1 MAKIPTFEAT
11 VAPTAEVGA
20 VKSNIQV
27 SPKSSLAGALLP
39 AADAITQFYVKEKEI
54 SNKVEGGQ
62 LIADANQELLEIK
75 EQAKLKATPDEGV
88 NFFNASYKQVV
99 DKYKSKASNN
109 YIQRYFDLNI
119 ASNKPSYINN
129 ILKQTRANMVKTRV
143 DQVSRIVSNK
153 ITTAVEDKNTFNFA
167 ILAESIT
174 ADYQGLVNDGL
185 ISEADLE
192 IYKRQLPAL
201 IETEMV
207 RKIANEDAFAALV
220 SLDDP
225 KNYSSITGE
234 DRLKLKK
241 ELRELSTFQK
251 NIVEYTVNSEGLKYK
266 KKVSEALQGNK
277 STATLGIKP
286 DELSLYYSTGNKEFD
301 NQITELNN
309 KVINNK
315 ISKDNNYLT
324 NDKIIKKILNNEIKH
339 PFQEFL
345 LSGETE
351 AKSIT
356 QRVGDGSIN
365 LDDDNFF
372 NNIFE
377 NQQNPKLIEAN
388 KQFFNFMDKVIPL
401 IEGSVSS
408 KYFDENYNN
417 RLSSFRQTMHS
428 RFMEGV
434 KNNIPVAQ
442 LLDSTSDN
450 YIAKDILDY
459 TPTKSQVRDALL
471 NTAKKETVVENT
483 FFKKRVDETPS
494 QYLDRIQEHYVKEDG
509 SFDKRK
515 IKEMTRE
522 DVMKGSILDGGT
534 FQDTDN
540 EFNFIESFKEG
551 VDKISNFFISKAG
564 AAEIT
569 LDNENKFSNVDFDYI
584 VEELEGGVELKGY
597 VLDPKKFGN
606 SGVTVAGGVDL
617 SDKNLDELKKNLPD
631 KLVKKLEPYLG
642 LKGYDAQKKLNE
654 TPLSITEEEA
664 TILNKYIQKDILRK
678 LKKNWKEATGESFDN
693 LSEEQAT
700 VVASVAFL
708 YGDLETQTPKFWKY
722 VTAKNQDGE
731 YVGEWMNAYRELMD
745 FKDKSTSINER
756 HKKAAKLLLK
766 FFNKK

>member
-75 EQAKLKATPDEGV
+75 EQAKLKTTPDEGV
-88 NFFNASYKQVV
+88 NFFNAGYKQVV

-119 ASNKPSYINN
+119 GSNKPSYVNN

-167 ILAESIT
+167 ILSKSIT

-201 IETEMV
+201 VETEMV
-207 RKIANEDAFAALV
+207 RKIANDNAFAALA

-251 NIVEYTVNSEGLKYK
+251 NMVDYQTNIDLIESK
-266 KKVSEALQGNK
+266 KKVVAALKGDQPD
-277 STATLGIKP
+277 TPLGINP
-286 DELSLYYSTGNKEFD
+286 SELSLNYSTGNEEYD
-301 NQITELNN
+301 NQLNELNN
-309 KVINNK
+309 KVIDNK

-324 NDKIIKKILNNEIKH
+324 NDKVIKKILNNEIKN
-339 PFQEFL
+339 PFEKFL
-345 LSGETE
+345 LAGETE

-356 QRVGDGSIN
+356 ERIGDGSIN

-372 NNIFE
+372 NNIFD
-377 NQQNPKLIEAN
+377 NQQNPELIKAN

-408 KYFDENYNN
+408 KYFDNNYNN
-417 RLSSFRQTMHS
+417 RLSSFRQDMHS
-428 RFMEGV
+428 RFIDGV
-434 KNNIPVAQ
+434 RNNIPVAK

-471 NTAKKETVVENT
+471 TTAKKEEPVLVNT
-483 FFKKRVDETPS
+483 FFKKKVDETPS
-494 QYLDRIQEHYVKEDG
+494 DYINRITEFYVKEDG
-509 SFDKRK
+509 SIGQRK
-515 IKEMTRE
+515 KKEVTKE
-522 DVMKGSILDGGT
+522 DVMKGSVLD
-534 FQDTDN
+534 QETDN
-540 EFNFIESFKEG
+540 EFNFLNIFGTNAEATEINLTQPTVFNNPGNIEFGQGYAGETGEKYAERFSVFDSKEMG
-551 VDKISNFFISKAG
+551 IRALARDLTTKIKRFDGDIKDIITQFAPPNENDTDAYIKFVKQRLKKDKVTVDDIGELTKAVILKENKRSVANLYLVPNVFNTGIELSKISLPEGTTF
-564 AAEIT
+564 
-569 LDNENKFSNVDFDYI
+569 
-584 VEELEGGVELKGY
+584 EEAL
-597 VLDPKKFGN
+597 
-606 SGVTVAGGVDL
+606 
-617 SDKNLDELKKNLPD
+617 
-631 KLVKKLEPYLG
+631 
-642 LKGYDAQKKLNE
+642 KKLN
-654 TPLSITEEEA
+654 
-664 TILNKYIQKDILRK
+664 K
-678 LKKNWKEATGESFDN
+678 
-693 LSEEQAT
+693 
-700 VVASVAFL
+700 
-708 YGDLETQTPKFWKY
+708 
-722 VTAKNQDGE
+722 
-731 YVGEWMNAYRELMD
+731 
-745 FKDKSTSINER
+745 
-756 HKKAAKLLLK
+756 
-766 FFNKK
+766 

>member
-1 MAKIPTFEAT
+1 MAKIPTFEAQIT
-11 VAPTAEVGA
+11 PTAEVGA

-88 NFFNASYKQVV
+88 NFFNAGYKNVV
-99 DKYKSKASNN
+99 DKYKAKANNN
-109 YIQRYFDLNI
+109 YIEKYFDLNI
-119 ASNKPSYINN
+119 ASNKPSYVNN

-201 IETEMV
+201 VETEMV
-207 RKIANEDAFAALV
+207 RKIANDNAFAALA

-251 NIVEYTVNSEGLKYK
+251 NMVDYQTNIGLIESK
-266 KKVSEALQGNK
+266 KKVVAALKGDQPDVP
-277 STATLGIKP
+277 LGINP
-286 DELSLYYSTGNKEFD
+286 SELTLNYSTGNEEYD
-301 NQITELNN
+301 NQLNELNN
-309 KVINNK
+309 KVIDNK
-315 ISKDNNYLT
+315 ISKDTNYLT
-324 NDKIIKKILNNEIKH
+324 NDKIIKKILNNEIKN
-339 PFQEFL
+339 PFEKFL
-345 LSGETE
+345 LAGEIE

-356 QRVGDGSIN
+356 ERVGDGSIN

-372 NNIFE
+372 NNIFD
-377 NQQNPKLIEAN
+377 NQQNPQIIKAN
-388 KQFFNFMDKVIPL
+388 KEFFNFMDKVVPL

-417 RLSSFRQTMHS
+417 RLSSFRQDMHN
-428 RFMEGV
+428 RFIEGV
-434 KNNIPVAQ
+434 RNNIPVAK

-471 NTAKKETVVENT
+471 STAKKEEPILVSP
-483 FFKKRVDETPS
+483 FFKRKQNETPN
-494 QYLDRIQEHYVKEDG
+494 QYINRITEFYLKEDG
-509 SFDKRK
+509 SIGQRK
-515 IKEMTRE
+515 KKEVTKE
-522 DVMKGSILDGGT
+522 DVMKGSVLEEE
-534 FQDTDN
+534 TDN
-540 EFNFIESFKEG
+540 EFNIQNQDPEQIGFFGDLFFGKDRFLIANWNKNYQTDNSKLNSVKARERLSRDYTVPDEAISAIENAATNFDGDRGFSKEYLIDALTKIGQIESQYETKVQRTDKPVKEETKFLARSYWQIE
-551 VDKISNFFISKAG
+551 VDTAKDLLKNSAPIFGSNFESTFSKKYKGEYETAREG
-564 AAEIT
+564 LLNLKDEDLVNLLEKDDTLAANIAAA
-569 LDNENKFSNVDFDYI
+569 LI
-584 VEELEGGVELKGY
+584 VTR
-597 VLDPKKFGN
+597 FN
-606 SGVTVAGGVDL
+606 
-617 SDKNLDELKKNLPD
+617 
-631 KLVKKLEPYLG
+631 
-642 LKGYDAQKKLNE
+642 
-654 TPLSITEEEA
+654 TEEA
-664 TILNKYIQKDILRK
+664 
-678 LKKNWKEATGESFDN
+678 
-693 LSEEQAT
+693 
-700 VVASVAFL
+700 
-708 YGDLETQTPKFWKY
+708 
-722 VTAKNQDGE
+722 
-731 YVGEWMNAYRELMD
+731 
-745 FKDKSTSINER
+745 
-756 HKKAAKLLLK
+756 
-766 FFNKK
+766 

>member
-1 MAKIPTFEAT
+1 MAKIPTFEAQVT
-11 VAPTAEVGA
+11 PTAEVGA

-39 AADAITQFYVKEKEI
+39 AADAITQFYIKEKEI

-75 EQAKLKATPDEGV
+75 EQAKLKSTPDEGV
-88 NFFNASYKQVV
+88 NFFNAGYKQVV

-119 ASNKPSYINN
+119 SSNKPSYVNN

-167 ILAESIT
+167 ILAKSVT

-201 IETEMV
+201 VETEMV
-207 RKIANEDAFAALV
+207 RKIANDNAFAALA

-251 NIVEYTVNSEGLKYK
+251 NMVNYQTNINLIESK
-266 KKVSEALQGNK
+266 KKVVAALKGDQPDVP
-277 STATLGIKP
+277 LGINP
-286 DELSLYYSTGNKEFD
+286 SELSLNYSTGNEQYD
-301 NQITELNN
+301 NQLNELNN

-315 ISKDNNYLT
+315 INKDTNYLT
-324 NDKIIKKILNNEIKH
+324 NDKIIKKILNNEIKN
-339 PFQEFL
+339 PFEKFL
-345 LSGETE
+345 LAGETE

-356 QRVGDGSIN
+356 ERVGDGSIN

-372 NNIFE
+372 NNIFD
-377 NQQNPKLIEAN
+377 NQQNPQIIKAN
-388 KQFFNFMDKVIPL
+388 KEFFNFIDKVVPL

-417 RLSSFRQTMHS
+417 RLSSFRQDMHN
-428 RFMEGV
+428 RFIEGV
-434 KNNIPVAQ
+434 RNNIPIAK

-471 NTAKKETVVENT
+471 STAKKKEPILVSP
-483 FFKKRVDETPS
+483 FFKRKENETPN
-494 QYLDRIQEHYVKEDG
+494 QYINRITEFYVKEDG
-509 SFDKRK
+509 SIGQRK
-515 IKEMTRE
+515 KKEVTKE
-522 DVMKGSILDGGT
+522 DIMKGSVLDEE
-534 FQDTDN
+534 TDN
-540 EFNFIESFKEG
+540 EFNIQNQDPEQIGFFGDLFFGKDRFLISNWNKHYQTDNSKLNSVKARERLSRDYEVPDEAISAIENAATNFDGDRNFSKETLVDYLTKIGQIESQYETKVQRTDKPVKE
-551 VDKISNFFISKAG
+551 
-564 AAEIT
+564 ET
-569 LDNENKFSNVDFDYI
+569 KFLARSYWQI
-584 VEELEGGVELKGY
+584 EVE
-597 VLDPKKFGN
+597 
-606 SGVTVAGGVDL
+606 TA
-617 SDKNLDELKKNLPD
+617 
-631 KLVKKLEPYLG
+631 
-642 LKGYDAQKKLNE
+642 
-654 TPLSITEEEA
+654 
-664 TILNKYIQKDILRK
+664 KDIL
-678 LKKNWKEATGESFDN
+678 KNSAPIFGSNFESTFAPKYAKDGKTARESLLNLEDKDLVNLLEKDDTLAANIAAALIVTRFKTEEA
-693 LSEEQAT
+693 
-700 VVASVAFL
+700 
-708 YGDLETQTPKFWKY
+708 
-722 VTAKNQDGE
+722 
-731 YVGEWMNAYRELMD
+731 
-745 FKDKSTSINER
+745 
-756 HKKAAKLLLK
+756 
-766 FFNKK
+766 

>member
-11 VAPTAEVGA
+11 VSPTAEVGA

-88 NFFNASYKQVV
+88 NFFNAGYKQVV

-143 DQVSRIVSNK
+143 DQVSREVSNE
-153 ITTAVEDKNTFNFA
+153 ITTAVENKNTFNFA

-174 ADYQGLVNDGL
+174 SKYQGLVNDGL

-201 IETEMV
+201 VETEMV

-251 NIVEYTVNSEGLKYK
+251 NIVDYTVSSEGLKYK

-277 STATLGIKP
+277 STAILGIKP
-286 DELSLYYSTGNKEFD
+286 DELSLYYSTGNQEFD

-372 NNIFE
+372 NNIFD

-428 RFMEGV
+428 RFMEGI
-434 KNNIPVAQ
+434 KNNIPVAK
-442 LLDSTSDN
+442 LLDSTSEE

-459 TPTKSQVRDALL
+459 TPTKSTVRDALL

-494 QYLDRIQEHYVKEDG
+494 DYINRITEFYVKEDG
-509 SFDKRK
+509 EIGQRK
-515 IKEMTRE
+515 KKEVTKE
-522 DVMKGSILDGGT
+522 DVMKGSVLD
-534 FQDTDN
+534 QETDN
-540 EFNFIESFKEG
+540 EFSIIN
-551 VDKISNFFISKAG
+551 KISNFFIPEAG
-564 AAEIT
+564 ASEIT
-569 LDNENKFSNVDFDYI
+569 LDNENEFSNVDFDYI
-584 VEELEGGVELKGY
+584 VEELEGGVKLKGY

-617 SDKNLDELKKNLPD
+617 SDKNLDELEKNLPD
-631 KLVKKLEPYLG
+631 ELVKKLEPYLG
-642 LKGYDAQKKLNE
+642 LKGYDDQKKLNE
-654 TPLSITEEEA
+654 IKLNITKEEA
-664 TILNKYIQKDILRK
+664 IILNKYIQKDILRT

-700 VVASVAFL
+700 VVASVAFI
-708 YGDLETQTPKFWKY
+708 YGNEELKTFDFWDY

>member
-1 MAKIPTFEAT
+1 MAKIPTFEAQIT
-11 VAPTAEVGA
+11 PTAEVGA

-88 NFFNASYKQVV
+88 NFFNAGYKNVV
-99 DKYKSKASNN
+99 DKYKAKANNN
-109 YIQRYFDLNI
+109 YIEKYFDLNI
-119 ASNKPSYINN
+119 ASNKPSYVNN

-201 IETEMV
+201 VETEMV

-251 NIVEYTVNSEGLKYK
+251 NIVDYTVSSEGLKYK

-277 STATLGIKP
+277 STAVLGINP
-286 DELSLYYSTGNKEFD
+286 SELTLNYSTGNEEYD
-301 NQITELNN
+301 NQLNELNN
-309 KVINNK
+309 KVIDNK
-315 ISKDNNYLT
+315 ISKDTNYLT

-339 PFQEFL
+339 PFEKFL

-351 AKSIT
+351 SKSIT
-356 QRVGDGSIN
+356 ERVGDGSIN

-372 NNIFE
+372 NNIFD

-388 KQFFNFMDKVIPL
+388 KQFFNFMDKVVPL

-417 RLSSFRQTMHS
+417 RLSSFRQDMHN
-428 RFMEGV
+428 RFIEGV
-434 KNNIPVAQ
+434 RNNIPVAK

-471 NTAKKETVVENT
+471 TTAKKEEPILVSP
-483 FFKKRVDETPS
+483 FFKRKQNETPN
-494 QYLDRIQEHYVKEDG
+494 QYINRITEFYLKEDG
-509 SFDKRK
+509 SIGQRK
-515 IKEMTRE
+515 KKEVTKE
-522 DVMKGSILDGGT
+522 DVMKGSVLNQET
-534 FQDTDN
+534 NEETDN
-540 EFNFIESFKEG
+540 EFSFFSQADASEVNIENNNIKTIYNYLTKRISPEASAAILGNMFAEGEKFNF
-551 VDKISNFFISKAG
+551 
-564 AAEIT
+564 
-569 LDNENKFSNVDFDYI
+569 
-584 VEELEGGVELKGY
+584 
-597 VLDPKKFGN
+597 
-606 SGVTVAGGVDL
+606 
-617 SDKNLDELKKNLPD
+617 
-631 KLVKKLEPYLG
+631 
-642 LKGYDAQKKLNE
+642 
-654 TPLSITEEEA
+654 TEEEITTKERKGYGLFQFTDEA
-664 TILNKYIQKDILRK
+664 KGKGHRTEYNKY
-678 LKKNWKEATGESFDN
+678 LKKR
-693 LSEEQAT
+693 
-700 VVASVAFL
+700 
-708 YGDLETQTPKFWKY
+708 
-722 VTAKNQDGE
+722 
-731 YVGEWMNAYRELMD
+731 VG
-745 FKDKSTSINER
+745 
-756 HKKAAKLLLK
+756 
-766 FFNKK
+766 

>member
-1 MAKIPTFEAT
+1 MAKIPTFEAQIT
-11 VAPTAEVGA
+11 PTAEVGA

-88 NFFNASYKQVV
+88 NFFNAGYKNVV
-99 DKYKSKASNN
+99 DKYKAKANNN
-109 YIQRYFDLNI
+109 YIEKYFDLNI
-119 ASNKPSYINN
+119 ASNKPSYVNN

-201 IETEMV
+201 VETEMV
-207 RKIANEDAFAALV
+207 RKIANDNAFAALA

-251 NIVEYTVNSEGLKYK
+251 NMVDYQTNIGLIESK
-266 KKVSEALQGNK
+266 KKVVAALKGDQPDVP
-277 STATLGIKP
+277 LGINP
-286 DELSLYYSTGNKEFD
+286 SELTLNYSTGNEEYD
-301 NQITELNN
+301 NQLNELNN
-309 KVINNK
+309 KVIDNK
-315 ISKDNNYLT
+315 ISKDTNYLT

-339 PFQEFL
+339 PFEKFL

-351 AKSIT
+351 SKSIT
-356 QRVGDGSIN
+356 ERVGDGSIN

-372 NNIFE
+372 NNIFD
-377 NQQNPKLIEAN
+377 NQQNPQIIKAN
-388 KQFFNFMDKVIPL
+388 KEFFNFMDKVVPL

-417 RLSSFRQTMHS
+417 RLSSFRQDMHN
-428 RFMEGV
+428 RFIEGV
-434 KNNIPVAQ
+434 RNNIPVAK

-471 NTAKKETVVENT
+471 TTAKKEEPILVSP
-483 FFKKRVDETPS
+483 FFKRKQNETPN
-494 QYLDRIQEHYVKEDG
+494 QYINRITEFYLKEDG
-509 SFDKRK
+509 SIGQRK
-515 IKEMTRE
+515 KKEVTKE
-522 DVMKGSILDGGT
+522 DVMKGSVLEEE
-534 FQDTDN
+534 TDN
-540 EFNFIESFKEG
+540 EFNIQNQDPEQIGFFGDLFFGKDRFLIANWNKNYQTDNSKLNSVKARERLSRDYTVPDEAISAIENAATNFDGDRGFSKEYLIDALTKIGQIESQYETKVQRTDKPVKEETKFLARSYWQIE
-551 VDKISNFFISKAG
+551 VDTAKSLLKDSAPIFGSNFESTFSKKYKGEYETAREG
-564 AAEIT
+564 LLNLKDEDLVNLLEKDDTLAANIAAA
-569 LDNENKFSNVDFDYI
+569 LI
-584 VEELEGGVELKGY
+584 VTR
-597 VLDPKKFGN
+597 FN
-606 SGVTVAGGVDL
+606 
-617 SDKNLDELKKNLPD
+617 
-631 KLVKKLEPYLG
+631 
-642 LKGYDAQKKLNE
+642 
-654 TPLSITEEEA
+654 TEEA
-664 TILNKYIQKDILRK
+664 
-678 LKKNWKEATGESFDN
+678 
-693 LSEEQAT
+693 
-700 VVASVAFL
+700 
-708 YGDLETQTPKFWKY
+708 
-722 VTAKNQDGE
+722 
-731 YVGEWMNAYRELMD
+731 
-745 FKDKSTSINER
+745 
-756 HKKAAKLLLK
+756 
-766 FFNKK
+766 

>member
-11 VAPTAEVGA
+11 VSPTAEVGA

-39 AADAITQFYVKEKEI
+39 AADAITQFYIKEKEI

-88 NFFNASYKQVV
+88 NFFNAGYKNVV
-99 DKYKSKASNN
+99 DKYKAKANNN
-109 YIQRYFDLNI
+109 YIEKYFDLNI
-119 ASNKPSYINN
+119 ASNKPSYVNN

-201 IETEMV
+201 VETEMV

-251 NIVEYTVNSEGLKYK
+251 NIVDYTVSSEGLKYK

-277 STATLGIKP
+277 STAVLGINP
-286 DELSLYYSTGNKEFD
+286 SELTLNYSTGNEEYD
-301 NQITELNN
+301 NQLNELNN
-309 KVINNK
+309 KVIDNK
-315 ISKDNNYLT
+315 ISKDTNYLT

-339 PFQEFL
+339 PFEKFL

-351 AKSIT
+351 SKSIT
-356 QRVGDGSIN
+356 ERVGDGSIN

-428 RFMEGV
+428 RFMEGI
-434 KNNIPVAQ
+434 KNNIPVAK
-442 LLDSTSDN
+442 LLDSTSEE

-459 TPTKSQVRDALL
+459 TPTKSTVRDALL

-494 QYLDRIQEHYVKEDG
+494 DYINRITEFYVKEDG
-509 SFDKRK
+509 EIGQRK
-515 IKEMTRE
+515 KKEVTKE
-522 DVMKGSILDGGT
+522 DVMKGSVLD
-534 FQDTDN
+534 QETDN
-540 EFNFIESFKEG
+540 EFSIIN
-551 VDKISNFFISKAG
+551 KISNFFIPEAG
-564 AAEIT
+564 ASEIT
-569 LDNENKFSNVDFDYI
+569 LDNENEFSNVDFDYI
-584 VEELEGGVELKGY
+584 VEELEGGVKLKGY

-617 SDKNLDELKKNLPD
+617 SDKNLDELEKNLPD
-631 KLVKKLEPYLG
+631 ELVKKLEPYLG

-654 TPLSITEEEA
+654 IKLNITKEEA
-664 TILNKYIQKDILRK
+664 IILNKYIQKDILRT

-700 VVASVAFL
+700 VVASVAFI
-708 YGDLETQTPKFWKY
+708 YGNEELKTFDFWDY

>member
-88 NFFNASYKQVV
+88 NFFNAGYKQVV
-99 DKYKSKASNN
+99 DKYKAKASNN

-119 ASNKPSYINN
+119 ASNKPSYVNN

-185 ISEADLE
+185 ISETDLE

-201 IETEMV
+201 VETEMV
-207 RKIANEDAFAALV
+207 RKIANDNAFAALA

-251 NIVEYTVNSEGLKYK
+251 NMVDYQTNIGLIESK
-266 KKVSEALQGNK
+266 KKVVAALKGDQPDVP
-277 STATLGIKP
+277 LGINP
-286 DELSLYYSTGNKEFD
+286 SELTLNYSTGNEEYD
-301 NQITELNN
+301 NQLNELNN
-309 KVINNK
+309 KVIDNK
-315 ISKDNNYLT
+315 ISKDTNYLT
-324 NDKIIKKILNNEIKH
+324 NDKIIKKILNNEIKN
-339 PFQEFL
+339 PFEKFL
-345 LSGETE
+345 LAGEIE

-356 QRVGDGSIN
+356 ERVGDGSIN

-372 NNIFE
+372 NNIFD
-377 NQQNPKLIEAN
+377 NQQNPQIIKAN
-388 KQFFNFMDKVIPL
+388 KEFFNFMDKVVPL

-417 RLSSFRQTMHS
+417 RLSSFRQDMHN
-428 RFMEGV
+428 RFIEGV
-434 KNNIPVAQ
+434 RNNIPVAK

-471 NTAKKETVVENT
+471 STAKKEEPILVSP
-483 FFKKRVDETPS
+483 FFKRKQNETPN
-494 QYLDRIQEHYVKEDG
+494 QYINRITEFYLKEDG
-509 SFDKRK
+509 SIGQRK
-515 IKEMTRE
+515 KKEVTKE
-522 DVMKGSILDGGT
+522 DVMKGSVLEEE
-534 FQDTDN
+534 TDN
-540 EFNFIESFKEG
+540 EFNIQNQDPEQIGFFGDLFFGKDRFLIANWNKNYQTDNSKLNSVKARERLSRDYTVPDEAISAIENAATNFDGDRGFSKEYLIDALTKIGQIESQYETKVQRTDKPVKEETKFLARSYWQIE
-551 VDKISNFFISKAG
+551 VDTAKDLLKNSAPIFGSNFESTFSKKYKGEYETAREG
-564 AAEIT
+564 LLNLKDEDLVNLLEKDDTLAANIAAA
-569 LDNENKFSNVDFDYI
+569 LI
-584 VEELEGGVELKGY
+584 VTR
-597 VLDPKKFGN
+597 FN
-606 SGVTVAGGVDL
+606 
-617 SDKNLDELKKNLPD
+617 
-631 KLVKKLEPYLG
+631 
-642 LKGYDAQKKLNE
+642 
-654 TPLSITEEEA
+654 TEEA
-664 TILNKYIQKDILRK
+664 
-678 LKKNWKEATGESFDN
+678 
-693 LSEEQAT
+693 
-700 VVASVAFL
+700 
-708 YGDLETQTPKFWKY
+708 
-722 VTAKNQDGE
+722 
-731 YVGEWMNAYRELMD
+731 
-745 FKDKSTSINER
+745 
-756 HKKAAKLLLK
+756 
-766 FFNKK
+766 

>member
-27 SPKSSLAGALLP
+27 SPKNTLAGALVP

-88 NFFNASYKQVV
+88 NFFNAGYKQVV

-119 ASNKPSYINN
+119 SSNKPSYVNN

-143 DQVSRIVSNK
+143 DQVSREVTNE
-153 ITTAVEDKNTFNFA
+153 ITTAVEDKNSFNFA

-174 ADYQGLVNDGL
+174 SKYQGLVNDGL

-201 IETEMV
+201 VETEMV
-207 RKIANEDAFAALV
+207 RKIANDNAFAALA

-251 NIVEYTVNSEGLKYK
+251 NMVNYQTNINLIESK
-266 KKVSEALQGNK
+266 KKVVAVLKGNK
-277 STATLGIKP
+277 PDAPLGIKP
-286 DELSLYYSTGNKEFD
+286 DEISLYYSTGNEEYD

-309 KVINNK
+309 KVINNQ
-315 ISKDNNYLT
+315 ISKDNNYLV

-339 PFQEFL
+339 PFEKFL
-345 LSGETE
+345 LPGETE

-356 QRVGDGSIN
+356 ERVGDGSIN

-372 NNIFE
+372 NNIFD
-377 NQQNPKLIEAN
+377 NQQNSQLIEAN

-417 RLSSFRQTMHS
+417 RLSSFRQDMHS
-428 RFMEGV
+428 KFIDGIR
-434 KNNIPVAQ
+434 NNIPVAK

-459 TPTKSQVRDALL
+459 TPTKSAIRDALL
-471 NTAKKETVVENT
+471 STAKKKEPVLVNT
-483 FFKKRVDETPS
+483 FFKKKVDETPS
-494 QYLDRIQEHYVKEDG
+494 DYINRITEFYVKEDG
-509 SFDKRK
+509 SIDKRK
-515 IKEMTRE
+515 KKEVTKE
-522 DVMKGSILDGGT
+522 DVMKGSVLDEE
-534 FQDTDN
+534 TDN
-540 EFNFIESFKEG
+540 EFNFLNIFSSDAEASQISMKNEDAQQAGFLGDLFLGKDKVLIKNWNKHYQTDDTFVNALKAKKRLNRMNEPGYKIPNDAISAIENAATNFDGDRGFSKETLIDYLTKIGQIESQYET
-551 VDKISNFFISKAG
+551 KIQRGNNPEIKNFYARSYWQI
-564 AAEIT
+564 E
-569 LDNENKFSNVDFDYI
+569 
-584 VEELEGGVELKGY
+584 VE
-597 VLDPKKFGN
+597 
-606 SGVTVAGGVDL
+606 TA
-617 SDKNLDELKKNLPD
+617 
-631 KLVKKLEPYLG
+631 
-642 LKGYDAQKKLNE
+642 
-654 TPLSITEEEA
+654 
-664 TILNKYIQKDILRK
+664 KDILK
-678 LKKNWKEATGESFDN
+678 NSAPIFGDNFESTFSKKYKGKYETAREGLLNLEDEDLVNLLEKDDTLAANIAAALIVTRFNTEEA
-693 LSEEQAT
+693 
-700 VVASVAFL
+700 
-708 YGDLETQTPKFWKY
+708 
-722 VTAKNQDGE
+722 
-731 YVGEWMNAYRELMD
+731 
-745 FKDKSTSINER
+745 
-756 HKKAAKLLLK
+756 
-766 FFNKK
+766 

>member
-11 VAPTAEVGA
+11 IAPTAEVGA

-39 AADAITQFYVKEKEI
+39 AANAITQFYVKEKEI

-75 EQAKLKATPDEGV
+75 EQAKLKSTPDEGV
-88 NFFNASYKQVV
+88 NFFNAGYKQVV

-119 ASNKPSYINN
+119 GSNKPSYVNN

-143 DQVSRIVSNK
+143 DQVSRVVLNK

-167 ILAESIT
+167 ILSKSIT

-192 IYKRQLPAL
+192 IYKRQLPSL
-201 IETEMV
+201 VETEMV
-207 RKIANEDAFAALV
+207 RKIANDNAFAALS

-251 NIVEYTVNSEGLKYK
+251 NMVDYQTNINLIESK
-266 KKVSEALQGNK
+266 KKVVAALKGDQPDIP
-277 STATLGIKP
+277 LGINP
-286 DELSLYYSTGNKEFD
+286 SELSLNYSTGNEEYD
-301 NQITELNN
+301 NQINELNN
-309 KVINNK
+309 KVIDNK

-324 NDKIIKKILNNEIKH
+324 NDKVIKKILNNEIKN
-339 PFQEFL
+339 PFEKFL
-345 LSGETE
+345 LAGETE

-356 QRVGDGSIN
+356 ERIGDGSIN

-372 NNIFE
+372 NNIFD
-377 NQQNPKLIEAN
+377 NQQNPELVKAN

-417 RLSSFRQTMHS
+417 RLSSFRQDMHNK
-428 RFMEGV
+428 FIEGV
-434 KNNIPVAQ
+434 RNNIPVAK

-471 NTAKKETVVENT
+471 TTAKKEEPVLVNT
-483 FFKKRVDETPS
+483 FFKKKVDETPS
-494 QYLDRIQEHYVKEDG
+494 DYINRITELYVKEDG
-509 SFDKRK
+509 SIGKRK
-515 IKEMTRE
+515 KKEVTKE
-522 DVMKGSILDGGT
+522 DVMKGSVLD
-534 FQDTDN
+534 QETDN
-540 EFNFIESFKEG
+540 EFNFLNIFG
-551 VDKISNFFISKAG
+551 SNAE
-564 AAEIT
+564 AAEINLT
-569 LDNENKFSNVDFDYI
+569 QPTVFNNPGNIEFGQGYAGETGEKYSERFAVFDSKEMGIRALARDLTTKIKRFDGDIKDIITQFSPPNENDTDAYIKFVKQR
-584 VEELEGGVELKGY
+584 LKK
-597 VLDPKKFGN
+597 DK
-606 SGVTVAGGVDL
+606 VTVDDIGELTKAVILKENKRSVANLYLVPNVFNTGIELSKISLPAGTTF
-617 SDKNLDELKKNLPD
+617 EEALKK
-631 KLVKKLEPYLG
+631 
-642 LKGYDAQKKLNE
+642 
-654 TPLSITEEEA
+654 I
-664 TILNKYIQKDILRK
+664 NK
-678 LKKNWKEATGESFDN
+678 
-693 LSEEQAT
+693 
-700 VVASVAFL
+700 
-708 YGDLETQTPKFWKY
+708 
-722 VTAKNQDGE
+722 
-731 YVGEWMNAYRELMD
+731 
-745 FKDKSTSINER
+745 
-756 HKKAAKLLLK
+756 
-766 FFNKK
+766 

>member
-75 EQAKLKATPDEGV
+75 EKAKLKATPDEGV
-88 NFFNASYKQVV
+88 NFFNAGYKQVV

-143 DQVSRIVSNK
+143 DQVSREVSNE
-153 ITTAVEDKNTFNFA
+153 ITTAVENKNTFNFA
-167 ILAESIT
+167 VLSESIT
-174 ADYQGLVNDGL
+174 SKYQGLVNDGL

-201 IETEMV
+201 VETEMV

-251 NIVEYTVNSEGLKYK
+251 NIVDYTVSSEGLKYK

-277 STATLGIKP
+277 STAILGIKP
-286 DELSLYYSTGNKEFD
+286 DELSLYYSTGNQEFD

-309 KVINNK
+309 KVINNQ

-339 PFQEFL
+339 PFEKFL
-345 LSGETE
+345 LPGETE

-356 QRVGDGSIN
+356 ERVGDGSIN

-377 NQQNPKLIEAN
+377 NQQNPELIKAN
-388 KQFFNFMDKVIPL
+388 KEFFNFMDKVIPL

-417 RLSSFRQTMHS
+417 RLSSFRQDMHS
-428 RFMEGV
+428 KFIDGIR
-434 KNNIPVAQ
+434 NNIPVAK

-459 TPTKSQVRDALL
+459 TPTKSAIRDALL
-471 NTAKKETVVENT
+471 TTAKKEGSVLVNT
-483 FFKKRVDETPS
+483 FFKKKVDETPS
-494 QYLDRIQEHYVKEDG
+494 DYINRITEFYVKEDG
-509 SFDKRK
+509 EIGQRK
-515 IKEMTRE
+515 KKEVTKE
-522 DVMKGSILDGGT
+522 DVMKGSVLDEE
-534 FQDTDN
+534 TDN
-540 EFNFIESFKEG
+540 EFNFLKFFSSDAEASQISMENEDAQQAGFFGDLFLGKDKVLIKNWNKHYQTDDTFVNAFKAKKRLNRMNEPGYKIPNDAISAIENAATNFDGDRGFSKETLIDYLTKIGQIESQYETKIQRT
-551 VDKISNFFISKAG
+551 DKRVI
-564 AAEIT
+564 E
-569 LDNENKFSNVDFDYI
+569 
-584 VEELEGGVELKGY
+584 
-597 VLDPKKFGN
+597 
-606 SGVTVAGGVDL
+606 
-617 SDKNLDELKKNLPD
+617 DKNFLARSYWQIE
-631 KLVKKLEPYLG
+631 V
-642 LKGYDAQKKLNE
+642 E
-654 TPLSITEEEA
+654 TA
-664 TILNKYIQKDILRK
+664 KDILK
-678 LKKNWKEATGESFDN
+678 NSAPIFGNNFESTFSKKYKGKYETAREGLLNLENEDLVNLLEKDDTLAANIAAALIVTRFNTEEA
-693 LSEEQAT
+693 
-700 VVASVAFL
+700 
-708 YGDLETQTPKFWKY
+708 
-722 VTAKNQDGE
+722 
-731 YVGEWMNAYRELMD
+731 
-745 FKDKSTSINER
+745 
-756 HKKAAKLLLK
+756 
-766 FFNKK
+766 

>member
-1 MAKIPTFEAT
+1 MAKIPTFEAQIT
-11 VAPTAEVGA
+11 PTAEVGA

-88 NFFNASYKQVV
+88 NFFNAGYKQVV
-99 DKYKSKASNN
+99 DKYKAKANNN
-109 YIQRYFDLNI
+109 YIEKYFDLNI
-119 ASNKPSYINN
+119 ASNKPSYVNN

-201 IETEMV
+201 VETEMV
-207 RKIANEDAFAALV
+207 RKIANDNAFAALA

-251 NIVEYTVNSEGLKYK
+251 NMVDYQTNIGLIESK
-266 KKVSEALQGNK
+266 KKVVAALKGDQPDVP
-277 STATLGIKP
+277 LGINP
-286 DELSLYYSTGNKEFD
+286 SELTLNYSTGNEEYD
-301 NQITELNN
+301 NQLNELNN
-309 KVINNK
+309 KVIDNK
-315 ISKDNNYLT
+315 ISKDTNYLT
-324 NDKIIKKILNNEIKH
+324 NDKIIKKILNNEIKN
-339 PFQEFL
+339 PFEKFL
-345 LSGETE
+345 LAGEIE

-356 QRVGDGSIN
+356 ERVGDGSIN

-372 NNIFE
+372 NNIFD
-377 NQQNPKLIEAN
+377 NQQNPQIIKAN
-388 KQFFNFMDKVIPL
+388 KEFFNFMDKVVPL

-417 RLSSFRQTMHS
+417 RLSSFRQDMHN
-428 RFMEGV
+428 RFIEGV
-434 KNNIPVAQ
+434 RNNIPVAK

-471 NTAKKETVVENT
+471 STAKKEEPILVSP
-483 FFKKRVDETPS
+483 FFKRKQNETPN
-494 QYLDRIQEHYVKEDG
+494 QYINRITEFYLKEDG
-509 SFDKRK
+509 SIGQRK
-515 IKEMTRE
+515 KKEVTKE
-522 DVMKGSILDGGT
+522 DVMKGSVLEEE
-534 FQDTDN
+534 TDN
-540 EFNFIESFKEG
+540 EFNIQNQDPEQIGFFGDLFFGKDRFLIANWNKNYQTDNSKLNSVKARERLSRDYTVPDEAISAIENAATNFDGDRGFSKEYLIDALTKIGQIESQYETKVQRTDKPVKEETKFLARSYWQIE
-551 VDKISNFFISKAG
+551 VDTAKDLLKNSAPIFGSNFESTFSKKYKGEYETAREG
-564 AAEIT
+564 LLNLKDEDLVNLLEKDDTLAANIAAA
-569 LDNENKFSNVDFDYI
+569 LI
-584 VEELEGGVELKGY
+584 VTR
-597 VLDPKKFGN
+597 FN
-606 SGVTVAGGVDL
+606 
-617 SDKNLDELKKNLPD
+617 
-631 KLVKKLEPYLG
+631 
-642 LKGYDAQKKLNE
+642 
-654 TPLSITEEEA
+654 TEEA
-664 TILNKYIQKDILRK
+664 WT
-678 LKKNWKEATGESFDN
+678 
-693 LSEEQAT
+693 
-700 VVASVAFL
+700 
-708 YGDLETQTPKFWKY
+708 
-722 VTAKNQDGE
+722 
-731 YVGEWMNAYRELMD
+731 
-745 FKDKSTSINER
+745 
-756 HKKAAKLLLK
+756 
-766 FFNKK
+766 